1 LNINLCRECRRLSLY
16 SGEAI
21 VKRGDNIGDEIKWV
35 VEEREAYTL
44 VQFELPSAIEP
55 SVLKTIA
62 PPAVNGKKG
71 VVISGRGP
79 VWLYAYL
86 VHHYHPTAF
95 IATYDPRLGAV
106 VVASHAPSVKEGDVI
121 PL

>member
-1 LNINLCRECRRLSLY
+1 M
-16 SGEAI
+16 
-21 VKRGDNIGDEIKWV
+21 
-35 VEEREAYTL
+35 VE
-44 VQFELPSAIEP
+44 FELPSAIEP

-79 VWLYAYL
+79 IWLYCFLA
-86 VHHYHPTAF
+86 HHYHPTAF

-106 VVASHAPSVKEGDVI
+106 VVASHTPSVKEGDVI
-121 PL
+121 SL